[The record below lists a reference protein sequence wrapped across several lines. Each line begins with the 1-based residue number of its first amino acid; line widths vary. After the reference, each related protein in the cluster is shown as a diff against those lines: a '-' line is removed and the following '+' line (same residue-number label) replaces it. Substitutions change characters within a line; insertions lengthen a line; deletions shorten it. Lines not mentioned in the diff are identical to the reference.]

1 MVERV
6 DLNAFFAVGVAGN
19 PRAGELTARHPETR

>member
-6 DLNAFFAVGVAGN
+6 DPNAFFAVGVAGN
-19 PRAGELTARHPETR
+19 PRGGSLMARHPETR